1 MTGTDFDVIVIG
13 SGLGGLAAALTAVER
28 GCEDVLVVE
37 SEGVLGGSTRLCGGV
52 VMGSRSRLARA
63 AGIEDAEDDM
73 FKEYMAIN
81 IWDVSAGPV
90 QRWAGRSGE
99 TIDWLQDQRV
109 PFYEQLIFS
118 GDDRRPRGHCVEGGG
133 QAIVD
138 ALVSKCREAGVELS
152 LGNRVDALIY
162 SDGRVTGVRSG
173 GEELTAAAVIVATG
187 GFGAN
192 AEYMARHYPIAWV
205 PGETFYIGAD
215 GAQGDHLRFAE
226 QVGAQVTGENRG
238 LRMLNPGV
246 DTLHEAF
253 LPGWTILLDRGAQR
267 FCDETAP
274 YGILD
279 SLLKARDNVGYV
291 VFDDAALRP
300 PPELAERYGDAY
312 KQVWPNHAKF
322 KPKHYSADVIEQYQD
337 HERIHIAD
345 SLEAL
350 AESVG
355 FPVADFCGTVARYER
370 ARGLR
375 FRHRLR
381 EAGRF
386 LNPIATGPFYAVEVR
401 PTAVAHTGFGMRIDD
416 HARVIGVDGH
426 LIHGL
431 YAAGEC
437 TGGIV
442 GPTYGGIRAA
452 RWPTRRVWAE
462 WRARRP
468 PSSCSVLGSDPRN
481 ASGR

>member
-1 MTGTDFDVIVIG
+1 MTSPDFDVIVVG
-13 SGLGGLAAALTAVER
+13 SGLGGLASALTAVES
-28 GCEDVLVVE
+28 GCETVLVVE

-81 IWDVSAGPV
+81 VWDVAAGPV
-90 QRWAGRSGE
+90 ERWAAQSGE
-99 TIDWLQDQRV
+99 TIDWLQDHGV
-109 PFYEQLIFS
+109 PFYERLIFS

-133 QAIVD
+133 QALID
-138 ALVSKCREAGVELS
+138 ALLSRCRGAGIEFA
-152 LGNRVDALIY
+152 LGNRVDELVRTH
-162 SDGRVTGVRSG
+162 GRVTGVRAG
-173 GEELTAAAVIVATG
+173 GEELTAGAVIVATG
-187 GFGAN
+187 GFGASPELL
-192 AEYMARHYPIAWV
+192 AQHYAIAWV
-205 PGETFYIGAD
+205 PGETFYIGAS
-215 GAQGDHLRFAE
+215 GARGDHLTFAE

-253 LPGWTILLDRGAQR
+253 LPGWTVLLDNRGQR
-267 FCDETAP
+267 FCDETSP

-300 PPELAERYGDAY
+300 PAELADRYADAY

-322 KPKHYSADVIEQYQD
+322 KPKHYTADVMEQYKD
-337 HERIHIAD
+337 HERMHIAE

-350 AESVG
+350 ADSVG
-355 FPVADFCGTVARYER
+355 IPAADFCGSIARYN
-370 ARGLR
+370 ALV
-375 FRHRLR
+375 
-381 EAGRF
+381 AGGRDTDFNKASRF
-386 LNPIATGPFYAVEVR
+386 LNPISTAPFYAVEVR
-401 PTAVAHTGFGMRIDD
+401 PTAVAHTGYGLRIDD
-416 HARVIGVDGH
+416 HGRVIGVDGQ
-426 LIHGL
+426 LIDGL

-442 GPTYGGIRAA
+442 GPTYSGSGSSLASAAGIGRMAGEAA
-452 RWPTRRVWAE
+452 AQ
-462 WRARRP
+462 A
-468 PSSCSVLGSDPRN
+468 VL
-481 ASGR
+481 AAKV